1 MNGHYVYMGLTN
13 NNTLLLDQSG
23 LGYLSSIY
31 KTLYTQYIY
40 SELAIAV
47 RLTKQVVVFVVF

>member
-1 MNGHYVYMGLTN
+1 MGLTN